1 MGLNAG
7 RAFLSDVTWEEFEKE
22 FYAEYPVMKTII
34 DGGFGFVI
42 MKLIGAGVSSGE
54 GQFERQGT
62 YGNLKF
68 RRSGL
73 IDKDKGHP
81 TKRWT
86 TKSTGKYS
94 MKTSIGGYLIDRRDN
109 GGREYNVYIYPPDY
123 TKNSKG
129 EPWIGAYMTGVDGFT
144 AERAI
149 KFAKDVI
156 RDATFNQV
164 EISAIKKLEVN
175 EEVME
180 MIRKNPALAAK
191 FPAAFRN
198 VVTDNLDPN
207 FDAMIE
213 MENEE
218 DSAENVENVED
229 EKGDEDGEDSANKGF
244 KTINKDFKIN
254 KDLKD
259 MTIEELKKEITR
271 LES

>member
-1 MGLNAG
+1 
-7 RAFLSDVTWEEFEKE
+7 VTWEDFEKE

-42 MKLIGAGVSSGE
+42 MKLVGAGVSSGE

-68 RRSGL
+68 SRPGL
-73 IDKDKGHP
+73 IDKDKEHP
-81 TKRWT
+81 TKRWR

-94 MKTSIGGYLIDRRDN
+94 MKISIGGYLIDRRDN
-109 GGREYNVYIYPPDY
+109 GGREYNIYIYPPDY
-123 TKNSKG
+123 TKNSNG

-149 KFAKDVI
+149 KFAMDVI

-164 EISAIKKLEVN
+164 EISAIKKREVN

-180 MIRKNPALAAK
+180 MIRKNPALATK
-191 FPAAFRN
+191 FPAAFKN
-198 VVTDNLDPN
+198 VATDNLNPN
-207 FDAMIE
+207 FDEMINEKE
-213 MENEE
+213 MDSEE
-218 DSAENVENVED
+218 DSVESEEGNE
-229 EKGDEDGEDSANKGF
+229 EIEESINKNF
-244 KTINKDFKIN
+244 KTIN

-259 MTIEELKKEITR
+259 MTMEELKKEIAR